1 MRFTPSQNAALN
13 INNHICV
20 TAGAGS
26 GKTAVL
32 VERYLRILQG
42 GNVTPQQI
50 VAITFTEKAAAE
62 MKSRV
67 IKKLATGENTE
78 IREKHLEQM
87 YTAPISTIHTF
98 CSRILREFP
107 IQAGVP
113 ANFSILQG
121 IDQKLLLQQAIKNT
135 LRDIATNTDDKHY
148 NELRHSLQRY
158 GNRQKLVE
166 LFSTMIEKRYT
177 IKKLMKEVYSDDD
190 DGQIP
195 EAWQKVFR
203 EKLMSEDEITEFTQ
217 CLRTVLQVAKGKNAA
232 EVNILT
238 TKLETLPDKRP
249 TAPGVQNLLKEKAD
263 LITTKSGSIAITSF
277 LKSGVDTT
285 GIENEIEFLESAAD
299 KIKSAPPLD
308 TDEGETDDKFLLNTT
323 YSLLALYTRI
333 FDEYQNNKL
342 SQGKLDFEDLQIKT
356 RDLLYNNEEIHQKL
370 LARHKYYMVD
380 EFQDTNELQYELV
393 MLFTN
398 NLKDVNLFIVGDPKQ
413 SIYGFRGADVR
424 VFDKAKQKIEEN
436 DGNNIL
442 LQENF
447 RSLRDNVGFVNCF
460 FERLME
466 DGTETEYEVP
476 YEPLT
481 NARIAKANGTIEII
495 LGQRDNE
502 AANEYALIAQHI
514 KNMIANE
521 EKVWVQ
527 SEGKDAPPQPIKYG
541 DIAILIR
548 YRTHLPDIEHALLS
562 AGIPYLT
569 TEGVGFY
576 QRQEI
581 YDIWNYLNFL
591 NDPKENSTSLVGILR
606 GPAFGISDTELYEI
620 SQQKG
625 KSFWEK
631 TQNNQTPTDQLTN
644 AIATLENHMEVAH
657 RLPINRLILTIVND
671 TGMIGTLGLG
681 RQGPQR
687 WANYQKLLDLSR
699 NFDGDETK
707 QTLADFIEFL
717 DILITEEPRE
727 GDAPIEESSTAV
739 QIMTIHSAK
748 GKQFPVVIL
757 PSLDRTG
764 KYVTEPHIDESLGI
778 GFSPLNPDD
787 SYTKTEP
794 EIVNLMKD
802 RANAKDQAEKKR
814 LFYVGATRAE
824 DRLIL
829 SGSLYKSGDSEKP
842 QNKLKWLYEHMG
854 ISPDQDSLNLPV
866 KLNSYSENSENSQS
880 FQLNIPILRQLNV
893 AENVDQVS
901 DEAASVDFPEHPVRP
916 LKSSDFKTSF
926 SLTELTNYTRCPL
939 RYYLENVLRIPPL
952 NEEQRDWDKNEMDAV
967 IRRILAKIRH
977 PSQKEELEV
986 IIDETLENYPELT
999 KKSITTELKEK
1010 IGIYINNFLNSDFAA
1025 TAFSTTKSYTN
1036 HQIHANINGHII
1048 SSRFDR
1054 LFKDQTGQWQII
1066 NFKIF
1071 ETQNSVCCKL
1081 EMGLYALLF
1090 HKAYP
1095 NEPNVDITFYF
1106 LEQNKFEQMCFK
1118 NEDFREISEQLQKQI
1133 TSLQQ
1138 GIFSKNLEH
1147 CCSCPYTDSHGQCI
1161 VKEP

>member
-1 MRFTPSQNAALN
+1 MRFTPSQQDALN
-13 INNHICV
+13 IDDHICV

-42 GNVTPQQI
+42 GSVTPQQI

-62 MKSRV
+62 MKGRI
-67 IKKLATGENTE
+67 IKKLANDENIQ

-121 IDQKLLLQQAIKNT
+121 IDQKLLLQHTIKNA
-135 LRDIATNTDDKHY
+135 LREIATDTDDEHY
-148 NELRHSLQRY
+148 NQLRHSLQRY

-166 LFSTMIEKRYT
+166 LYSTMIEKRYMIT
-177 IKKLMKEVYSDDD
+177 KLMKEVYNNDNE
-190 DGQIP
+190 GQLP

-203 EKLMSEDEITEFTQ
+203 EKLMSENEITVFTQ
-217 CLRTVLQVAKGKNAA
+217 CLKTVLQVAKGKNTAK
-232 EVNILT
+232 VNVLT
-238 TKLETLPDKRP
+238 TKLETLPDRNP
-249 TAPGVQNLLKEKAD
+249 TSPDVQNFLKEIAD
-263 LITTKSGSIAITSF
+263 LITTKSGSIAKTNF
-277 LKSGVDTT
+277 LGSRLDTT
-285 GIENEIEFLESAAD
+285 DIENEIKSLELAAD

-308 TDEGETDDKFLLNTT
+308 TEGGETDDTFLLNTT
-323 YSLLALYTRI
+323 HSLLALYTRI

-356 RDLLYNNEEIHQKL
+356 RDLLRNNDEIRQKL

-424 VFDKAKQKIEEN
+424 VFDKAKQKICDN
-436 DGNNIL
+436 DGKNIQL
-442 LQENF
+442 KENF

-460 FERLME
+460 FERLMG

-481 NARIAKANGTIEII
+481 KARIVKANGTIEII
-495 LGQRDNE
+495 LGQRDNA

-514 KNMIANE
+514 KNMVANE

-527 SEGKDAPPQPIKYG
+527 GEGRDVPPQPIKYG

-591 NDPKENSTSLVGILR
+591 NDPKENNTSLVGILR

-620 SQQKG
+620 SQQQG

-631 TQNNQTPTDQLTN
+631 AQNNQTPTDQLTN
-644 AIATLENHMEVAH
+644 AIATLKNHMQVVH

-764 KYVTEPHIDESLGI
+764 KYVTEPYIDEVLGI

-794 EIVNLMKD
+794 EIVNLMKE
-802 RANAKDQAEKKR
+802 RANAKDEAEKKR

-829 SGSLYKSGDSEKP
+829 SGSLYKSGDNEKP
-842 QNKLKWLYEHMG
+842 RNKLKWLYEHLG
-854 ISPDQDSLNLPV
+854 ISPDQDSLNLSV
-866 KLNSYSENSENSQS
+866 KQNTYSENSGNSQS
-880 FQLNIPILRQLNV
+880 FQLDIPILRQLNV
-893 AENVDQVS
+893 TEDADQVS
-901 DEAASVDFPEHPVRP
+901 DETALVDFPEHPFRS
-916 LKSSDFKTSF
+916 LKPSDFKTSF

-939 RYYLENVLRIPPL
+939 RYYLENVLQIQPP
-952 NEEQRDWDKNEMDAV
+952 NVKQRDWDKTEMEAI
-967 IRRILAKIRH
+967 IRRILAKIKH
-977 PSQKEELEV
+977 PSQREDLEA
-986 IIDETLENYPELT
+986 IIDETLANYPELT
-999 KKSITTELKEK
+999 DKSTTAELKEK
-1010 IGIYINNFLNSDFAA
+1010 LGTYINNFLNSELAN
-1025 TAFSTTKSYTN
+1025 TSLSVSGTRTN
-1036 HQIHANINGHII
+1036 YQIHTDINGHII
-1048 SSRFDR
+1048 SGTLDR
-1054 LFKDQTGQWQII
+1054 LFKDEIGQWQII
-1066 NFKIF
+1066 SFKIF
-1071 ETQNSVCCKL
+1071 ETQNSVCCKP

-1090 HKAYP
+1090 HKVYP

-1106 LEQNKFEQMCFK
+1106 LEQNKSEQMCF
-1118 NEDFREISEQLQKQI
+1118 NTEDFKEITERLEKQI

-1138 GIFSKNLEH
+1138 GIFAKNLEH
-1147 CCSCPYTDSHGQCI
+1147 CCSCPYADSHGQCI
-1161 VKEP
+1161 VKES

>member
-1 MRFTPSQNAALN
+1 MRFTPSQQDALN
-13 INNHICV
+13 IDNHICV

-32 VERYLRILQG
+32 VERYLKILHG

-67 IKKLATGENTE
+67 IEKLAHDENTE

-107 IQAGVP
+107 IQANVP

-121 IDQKLLLQQAIKNT
+121 IDQKLLLQHVIKNT
-135 LRDIATNTDDKHY
+135 LKDIATDPDDEHY
-148 NELRHSLQRY
+148 NQLRHSLQRY

-166 LFSTMIEKRYT
+166 LFSTMIGKRYMMAE
-177 IKKLMKEVYSDDD
+177 LMKKVYND
-190 DGQIP
+190 DGEGQLP
-195 EAWQKVFR
+195 EAWQKVFQ
-203 EKLMSEDEITEFTQ
+203 EKLMSETEITEFTQ
-217 CLRTVLQVAKGKNAA
+217 CLNTVLKVAKGKNAA
-232 EVNILT
+232 EVNVLT
-238 TKLETLPDKRP
+238 TKLEMLPDKNP
-249 TAPGVQNLLKEKAD
+249 TSPDVQNLLKEIAD
-263 LITTKSGSIAITSF
+263 LITTKSGSIAKTNF
-277 LKSGVDTT
+277 LKTGVDTT
-285 GIENEIEFLESAAD
+285 DIENEIKSLELAVA
-299 KIKSAPPLD
+299 KIKSAPPLE
-308 TDEGETDDKFLLNTT
+308 TEGGETDDTFLLNTT
-323 YSLLALYTRI
+323 HSLLALYTRI
-333 FDEYQNNKL
+333 CDEYQNNKL

-356 RDLLYNNEEIHQKL
+356 RDLLRNNEEIRQKL

-398 NLKDVNLFIVGDPKQ
+398 NLTDVNLFIVGDPKQ

-424 VFDKAKQKIEEN
+424 VFEKAKRKIVDNE
-436 DGNNIL
+436 GKNIQL
-442 LQENF
+442 KENF
-447 RSLRDNVGFVNCF
+447 RSLRDNIGFVNCF
-460 FERLME
+460 FERLMG
-466 DGTETEYEVP
+466 DGTATEYEVP

-481 NARIAKANGTIEII
+481 YARIAEANGTIEII
-495 LGQRDNE
+495 LGERDNA
-502 AANEYALIAQHI
+502 AANEYVLIAQHI
-514 KNMIANE
+514 KNIVANE
-521 EKVWVQ
+521 EKVWKRG
-527 SEGKDAPPQPIKYG
+527 EDNNEFPQPIKYG

-581 YDIWNYLNFL
+581 YDIWNYLSFL
-591 NDPKENSTSLVGILR
+591 NDPKANDTSLVGILR

-625 KSFWEK
+625 NSFWEK
-631 TQNNQTPTDQLTN
+631 AENNLAPTDQLTN
-644 AIATLENHMEVAH
+644 AIATLENHMQVAH

-764 KYVTEPHIDESLGI
+764 KYVTEPYIDEELGI
-778 GFSPLNPDD
+778 GFSPRNPDD

-802 RANAKDQAEKKR
+802 RAMAKDETEKKR

-842 QNKLKWLYEHMG
+842 RNKLKWLYEHLG
-854 ISPDQDSLNLPV
+854 ISPGEDSLNLPIE
-866 KLNSYSENSENSQS
+866 LNLYSESTENSQS
-880 FQLNIPILRQLNV
+880 FQLNIPILRQLY
-893 AENVDQVS
+893 ATEDTDQVS
-901 DEAASVDFPEHPVRP
+901 DEPALVDFPEHPFRS
-916 LKSSDFKTSF
+916 LKPSDFKASF
-926 SLTELTNYTRCPL
+926 SLTELTNYTHCPL

-952 NEEQRDWDKNEMDAV
+952 NEEHRDWDKNEMDTI
-967 IRRILAKIRH
+967 IRRTLAQVKH
-977 PSQKEELEV
+977 LSQKEELDK
-986 IIDETLENYPELT
+986 IIDDTLENYPELT
-999 KKSITTELKEK
+999 KKSITAEQKEQL
-1010 IGIYINNFLNSDFAA
+1010 GTYINNFLNSELAA
-1025 TAFSTTKSYTN
+1025 TVFSATESYTN
-1036 HQIHANINGHII
+1036 NRIHADINGYII
-1048 SSRFDR
+1048 SGRFDR

-1071 ETQNSVCCKL
+1071 EAQNSVCCKP
-1081 EMGLYALLF
+1081 EIGLHALLF
-1090 HKAYP
+1090 HKVYP
-1095 NEPNVDITFYF
+1095 NEPNVNITFYF
-1106 LEQNKFEQMCFK
+1106 MEQNKYEQMCF
-1118 NEDFREISEQLQKQI
+1118 NTEDFKEITEQLQKQI

-1138 GIFSKNLEH
+1138 GIFTKNLEH
-1147 CCSCPYTDSHGQCI
+1147 CCSCPYADSHGQCI
-1161 VKEP
+1161 VKEL

>member
-1 MRFTPSQNAALN
+1 MQFTPSQNAALN
-13 INNHICV
+13 INKHVCV

-32 VERYLRILQG
+32 VERYLRILQD

-67 IKKLATGENTE
+67 IKKLAHDENTE

-87 YTAPISTIHTF
+87 YVAPISTIHTF

-121 IDQKLLLQQAIKNT
+121 IDQKLLLQQAIKST
-135 LRDIATNTDDKHY
+135 LRDIATNTDNKHY

-166 LFSTMIEKRYT
+166 LFSTMIEKRYMIT
-177 IKKLMKEVYSDDD
+177 KLMKEVYSDNGV
-190 DGQIP
+190 GQLP
-195 EAWQKVFR
+195 EAWQKAFR
-203 EKLMSEDEITEFTQ
+203 EKLMSETEIAEFTQ
-217 CLRTVLQVAKGKNAA
+217 CLRTVLQHARGRNT
-232 EVNILT
+232 ECVNDLIIELRSQ
-238 TKLETLPDKRP
+238 LAQNPS
-249 TAPGVQNLLKEKAD
+249 APYVHDLLNKIAV
-263 LITTKSGSIAITSF
+263 LITTTRNEIARRDF
-277 LKSGVDTT
+277 LGNSLDTT
-285 GIENEIEFLESAAD
+285 GIENEIKYLESAA
-299 KIKSAPPLD
+299 KQIKSAPPLN
-308 TDEGETDDKFLLNTT
+308 TEGEETDDTFLLNTT
-323 YSLLALYTRI
+323 HSLLALYTRI

-356 RDLLYNNEEIHQKL
+356 RDLLRNNEEIRQKL
-370 LARHKYYMVD
+370 LERHKYYMVD

-393 MLFTN
+393 MLFAN

-413 SIYGFRGADVR
+413 SIYGFRDADVR
-424 VFDKAKQKIEEN
+424 IFDKAKQKIREN
-436 DGNNIL
+436 DGQNIL

-460 FERLME
+460 FERLMK

-476 YEPLT
+476 YESLT

-502 AANEYALIAQHI
+502 AANEYTLIAQHI
-514 KNMIANE
+514 KNMVANK
-521 EKVWVQ
+521 EKVWVKG
-527 SEGKDAPPQPIKYG
+527 EGRDAPPQPIKYG

-548 YRTHLPDIEHALLS
+548 YRTHLPNIEHALLS

-620 SQQKG
+620 SQQQG
-625 KSFWEK
+625 KNFWEK
-631 TQNNQTPTDQLTN
+631 AQNNQTPTDQLTN
-644 AIATLENHMEVAH
+644 AIATLENHMDVAH
-657 RLPINRLILTIVND
+657 RLSINRLILTIVND

-727 GDAPIEESSTAV
+727 GDAPIGESSTAV

-764 KYVTEPHIDESLGI
+764 KYVTEPYIDESLGI

-794 EIVNLMKD
+794 EIINLMKD
-802 RANAKDQAEKKR
+802 RANAKDEAEKKR

-829 SGSLYKSGDSEKP
+829 SGSLYKSGDDEKP
-842 QNKLKWLYEHMG
+842 QNKLKWLYEHLG
-854 ISPDQDSLNLPV
+854 ISPDRDSLNLSV
-866 KLNSYSENSENSQS
+866 KQNTYPENIENSQS

-893 AENVDQVS
+893 AGNVDQVS
-901 DEAASVDFPEHPVRP
+901 DEAVVIDFPEHLFRS
-916 LKSSDFKTSF
+916 LKPSDFKTSF
-926 SLTELTNYTRCPL
+926 TIPELTNYTSCPL
-939 RYYLENVLRIPPL
+939 RYYLENVLLIPPL
-952 NEEQRDWDKNEMDAV
+952 NEEQSNRDKNEIDTV
-967 IRRILAKIRH
+967 IRRILAKIKH
-977 PSQKEELEV
+977 PSQRENLEA
-986 IIDETLENYPELT
+986 IIDGTLENYAELT

-1010 IGIYINNFLNSDFAA
+1010 LGEYTNNFLNSELA
-1025 TAFSTTKSYTN
+1025 TTALSATESYTN
-1036 HQIHANINGHII
+1036 HQIHADINGHIV
-1048 SSRFDR
+1048 SGRFDR

-1066 NFKIF
+1066 NFKTF
-1071 ETQNSVCCKL
+1071 ETQNSVCCKP
-1081 EMGLYALLF
+1081 EMGLYTLLF

-1095 NEPNVDITFYF
+1095 NEPNVDISFYF
-1106 LEQNKFEQMCFK
+1106 MEQNESEQICF
-1118 NEDFREISEQLQKQI
+1118 NSADLREISEQLQKQI

>member
-1 MRFTPSQNAALN
+1 MRFTPSQQDALN
-13 INNHICV
+13 IHDHICV

-32 VERYLRILQG
+32 VERYLKILQSE
-42 GNVTPQQI
+42 NVTPQQI

-62 MKSRV
+62 MKQRV
-67 IKKLATGENTE
+67 INKLANDENTQ

-121 IDQKLLLQQAIKNT
+121 IDQKLLLQHTIKNT

-166 LFSTMIEKRYT
+166 LFSTMIEKRYMIT
-177 IKKLMKEVYSDDD
+177 KIMKEVYSDD
-190 DGQIP
+190 GEGPLP

-203 EKLMSEDEITEFTQ
+203 EKLMSETEITEFTQ
-217 CLRTVLQVAKGKNAA
+217 CLRTVLQVANGKNAA

-238 TKLETLPDKRP
+238 IKLETLPDKNP
-249 TAPGVQNLLKEKAD
+249 TAPGVQNLLKEIAD

-277 LKSGVDTT
+277 LKKGVDTT
-285 GIENEIEFLESAAD
+285 GIENEIKYLESAAD
-299 KIKSAPPLD
+299 KIKSAPPLN
-308 TDEGETDDKFLLNTT
+308 TEGEETDDQFLLNTT
-323 YSLLALYTRI
+323 HSLLALFTRI
-333 FDEYQNNKL
+333 YDEYQNNKL

-356 RDLLYNNEEIHQKL
+356 RDLLRNNEEIRQKL

-424 VFDKAKQKIEEN
+424 VFDKAKQKIRDN
-436 DGNNIL
+436 DGQNIL

-460 FERLME
+460 FERLMA

-502 AANEYALIAQHI
+502 AANEYTLIAQHI
-514 KNMIANE
+514 KNMVANK
-521 EKVWVQ
+521 EKGRVQ
-527 SEGKDAPPQPIKYG
+527 GEGRDAPPQPIKYG

-548 YRTHLPDIEHALLS
+548 YRTHLPNIEHALLS
-562 AGIPYLT
+562 EGIPYLT

-591 NDPKENSTSLVGILR
+591 NNPKENSTSLVGILR

-625 KSFWEK
+625 NSFWEK
-631 TQNNQTPTDQLTN
+631 VENNQIPTDQLTN
-644 AIATLENHMEVAH
+644 AIATLDNHIDVAH
-657 RLPINRLILTIVND
+657 RLPINHLILTIVND

-717 DILITEEPRE
+717 DILIAEEPRE

-748 GKQFPVVIL
+748 GKQFPIVIL

-764 KYVTEPHIDESLGI
+764 KYVTEPYIDESLGI

-787 SYTKTEP
+787 NYTKTEP
-794 EIVNLMKD
+794 EIINLMKD
-802 RANAKDQAEKKR
+802 RANAKDEAEKKR

-829 SGSLYKSGDSEKP
+829 SGSLYKSGDDEKP
-842 QNKLKWLYEHMG
+842 RNKLKWLYEHLG

-866 KLNSYSENSENSQS
+866 KLNLYPENSENSQS
-880 FQLNIPILRQLNV
+880 FQLDIPILRQLNV
-893 AENVDQVS
+893 TENVDQVS
-901 DEAASVDFPEHPVRP
+901 DETVVIDFPEHPFRP
-916 LKSSDFKTSF
+916 LKPSDFKTSF
-926 SLTELTNYTRCPL
+926 SLTELTNYMRCPL
-939 RYYLENVLRIPPL
+939 RYYLENVLRIPPP
-952 NEEQRDWDKNEMDAV
+952 NEEQRDWDKIEMDAV
-967 IRRILAKIRH
+967 IRRILAKIKH
-977 PSQKEELEV
+977 PSQKEDLDET
-986 IIDETLENYPELT
+986 IDEALENYPELT

-1010 IGIYINNFLNSDFAA
+1010 IGIYINNFLNAEFAA

-1036 HQIHANINGHII
+1036 HQIHADINGHII

-1071 ETQNSVCCKL
+1071 ETQNSVYCKP

-1095 NEPNVDITFYF
+1095 NESNVDITFYF
-1106 LEQNKFEQMCFK
+1106 MEQNKFEQMCF
-1118 NEDFREISEQLQKQI
+1118 NSTDFREISEQLQKQI

-1138 GIFSKNLEH
+1138 GVFSKNLEH

>member
-166 LFSTMIEKRYT
+166 LFSTMIEKRYM
-177 IKKLMKEVYSDDD
+177 IKKLMKEVYSDDG

-308 TDEGETDDKFLLNTT
+308 TEEGETDDKFLLNTT

-521 EKVWVQ
+521 EKVRVQ

-606 GPAFGISDTELYEI
+606 GSAFGISDTELYEI

-631 TQNNQTPTDQLTN
+631 AQNNQTPTDQLTN

-842 QNKLKWLYEHMG
+842 QNKLKWLYEHLG

-866 KLNSYSENSENSQS
+866 KLNSYTENSENSQS

-893 AENVDQVS
+893 TENVGQVS
-901 DEAASVDFPEHPVRP
+901 DKAASVDFPEHPVRP
-916 LKSSDFKTSF
+916 LKSSEFKTSF

-952 NEEQRDWDKNEMDAV
+952 NEEQRDWDKNEMDTV
-967 IRRILAKIRH
+967 IRRILAKIKP
-977 PSQKEELEV
+977 PSQKEELDE

-1010 IGIYINNFLNSDFAA
+1010 IAIYINNFLNSDFAV

-1036 HQIHANINGHII
+1036 HQIHANINEHII

-1161 VKEP
+1161 VKES